1 MDIKKINKY
10 FDENKR
16 EFYTNLMAS
25 QQKRVT
31 NTLTDLGNTI
41 KNFYINLPR
50 GKGTDGYERRSKE
63 NL

>member
-31 NTLTDLGNTI
+31 NTLTDLGNKI
-41 KNFYINLPR
+41 KNFYVNLPR
-50 GKGTDGYERRSKE
+50 GKGTDGYE
-63 NL
+63 